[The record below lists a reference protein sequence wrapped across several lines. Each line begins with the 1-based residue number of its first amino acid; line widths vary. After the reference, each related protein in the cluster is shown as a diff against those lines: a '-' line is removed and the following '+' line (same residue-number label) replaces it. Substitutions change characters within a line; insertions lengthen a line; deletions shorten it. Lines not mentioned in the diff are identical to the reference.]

1 MAKSI
6 NTASSAVTSSKAN
19 INPLDHMDNSEIE
32 VAVVRASNEMECRRM
47 TAMSTTDTNT
57 HSWTISNSTL
67 QTSPMSVDTSG
78 GGISNA
84 TTCQI
89 NSNTTTINGVVVDGE
104 PNKIHRTSDESTKL
118 IIKSQPTDFENDNS
132 QQRVNVVAIST
143 AADCKPIQATAMDPN
158 HRCNGQQRIQECH
171 SSSDENRSSGHA
183 SMSDTGNGSS
193 SPGCINTN
201 HRNDTMLDP
210 LDEGRLVCRSAA
222 NLPVKKNHEIN
233 SVGTSSTYSS
243 AESESSI
250 PAQNLDRYSSLET
263 VNTNVT
269 SVDSIV
275 WIDNHNRLIELA
287 RTPWNQQCIMRV
299 LAAGRCRERI
309 SPEIIPRL
317 SYLLQVY
324 YSMPRCLPAQNRK
337 N

>member
-1 MAKSI
+1 MSI
-6 NTASSAVTSSKAN
+6 TTASSAVTSLKAN
-19 INPLDHMDNSEIE
+19 MNPSDHIDNAEIE
-32 VAVVRASNEMECRRM
+32 VAVVRASKEMECRRLI
-47 TAMSTTDTNT
+47 ARSTIDTT

-67 QTSPMSVDTSG
+67 QTSPMSVDTCG

-89 NSNTTTINGVVVDGE
+89 NSNTTTINGIVIDE
-104 PNKIHRTSDESTKL
+104 EATKFHRTPGVPTKL
-118 IIKSQPTDFENDNS
+118 ILQNPSTGFANDSS
-132 QQRVNVVAIST
+132 QQRVNVVAITSS
-143 AADCKPIQATAMDPN
+143 ADCKPIQAPAMN
-158 HRCNGQQRIQECH
+158 SINRCSEQQQRRQECH

-193 SPGCINTN
+193 SPGCSNTN
-201 HRNDTMLDP
+201 HRNGTMLDP

-222 NLPVKKNHEIN
+222 NIPLQKNHEIN
-233 SVGTSSTYSS
+233 SAGTSSTYSS

-250 PAQNLDRYSSLET
+250 PAQHFDRYSSLET

-269 SVDSIV
+269 TVDSII

-287 RTPWNQQCIMRV
+287 HTPWNQQCIMRV
-299 LAAGRCRERI
+299 IAAGRCRERI
-309 SPEIIPRL
+309 APEIIPRL

-324 YSMPRCLPAQNRK
+324 QSMPSRIR
-337 N
+337 